1 MVLLRCPESAPG
13 SDGALASPAAR
24 PQTAAMRLLATA
36 ALSLALAACATR
48 PQAPVEQPRPTPQPG
63 PRASGDLIGLTISEL
78 GQRFGQPSFQVREG
92 PGLKLQWAVGSCVLD
107 AYLYQPVDGRGAER
121 VTYVDTRRPSGDP
134 TDQAAC
140 IAAIDAA
147 G

>member
-1 MVLLRCPESAPG
+1 
-13 SDGALASPAAR
+13 
-24 PQTAAMRLLATA
+24 MRLLATA
-36 ALSLALAACATR
+36 ALSLTLAACATR
-48 PQAPVEQPRPTPQPG
+48 TPVPVEQPRPAPQPAAQR
-63 PRASGDLIGLTISEL
+63 PSGDLLGLTVGEL

-92 PGLKLQWAVGSCVLD
+92 PGLKLQWTGGGCVLD
-107 AYLYQPVDGRGAER
+107 AYLYTPADGRGVER

-140 IAAIDAA
+140 IAALDAA